1 MYALLCGTLRKITL
15 SLINLKFKMLPQ
27 KPQIGMT
34 FLTQKIYDALGKL
47 SQCYQ
52 SSDIFVTFF
61 NVSISPSVFN
71 HALMWLKP
79 VLLLITN
86 KKTLPSQTQ
95 FVRASDSHII
105 SMKQYF

>member
-1 MYALLCGTLRKITL
+1 
-15 SLINLKFKMLPQ
+15 MLPQ

-47 SQCYQ
+47 SQLYQ

-71 HALMWLKP
+71 QVLMWLNP
-79 VLLLITN
+79 VLLLVTAN
-86 KKTLPSQTQ
+86 KETLPSLTQ